1 MEGWRARL
9 ASAQVAFREDEE
21 DDELEMQMALDQ
33 LQSFIDLEPTP
44 KRRAGGSIF
53 GRSPNIE
60 RARIAMDN
68 QMYLDYFAE
77 PPIWGPSFFRRRYRM
92 RRSLFNTILET
103 QAVGQNDA
111 GCGLGCMQLHIY
123 ITFSRHAPTLTQLG
137 AISLQCSHI
146 MKCNF
151 TS

>member
-33 LQSFIDLEPTP
+33 LQSFIDLEPAP
-44 KRRAGGSIF
+44 KRHHGGSIS
-53 GRSPNIE
+53 GKSPNIE

-68 QMYLDYFAE
+68 QMYLDYFAD

-92 RRSLFNTILET
+92 RRRLFNTILERVCT
-103 QAVGQNDA
+103 
-111 GCGLGCMQLHIY
+111 GCLLRATEGCLW
-123 ITFSRHAPTLTQLG
+123 FDRLEFPA
-137 AISLQCSHI
+137 
-146 MKCNF
+146 
-151 TS
+151 